1 MKVLRMLE
9 TMLID
14 ECVVERVKARSAVR
28 GSAAANVDTDGVS
41 ACGCSSELEVF
52 PQPSCSSDTKA
63 GHGLVARIGSQI
75 IQEYS
80 KDNRRASVQTLAR
93 RAKKLNRLVA
103 KVKACDYESDSDCL
117 YVAESISQNENL
129 YSTDEINFFLDD
141 RYGRSVVIT
150 DYFPDVK
157 KFIKSVKT
165 IQNWDFAL
173 LKNWRPLTLLC
184 TNYKILSK
192 GVI

>member
-9 TMLID
+9 IMLID

-52 PQPSCSSDTKA
+52 PQPSCSSDTKT

-80 KDNRRASVQTLAR
+80 KDNWRASVWTLAR

-103 KVKACDYESDSDCL
+103 KVKAWQ
-117 YVAESISQNENL
+117 IW
-129 YSTDEINFFLDD
+129 
-141 RYGRSVVIT
+141 SVT
-150 DYFPDVK
+150 MNQ
-157 KFIKSVKT
+157 
-165 IQNWDFAL
+165 IQIVYML
-173 LKNWRPLTLLC
+173 LKIFP
-184 TNYKILSK
+184 KI
-192 GVI
+192 VFDR